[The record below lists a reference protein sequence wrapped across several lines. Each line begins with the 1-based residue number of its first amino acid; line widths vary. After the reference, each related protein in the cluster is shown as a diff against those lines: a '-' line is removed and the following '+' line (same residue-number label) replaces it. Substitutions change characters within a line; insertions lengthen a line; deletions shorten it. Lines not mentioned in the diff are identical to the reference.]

1 MCKCCFQ
8 VLDVMA
14 LHLPP
19 VKYIA
24 ALVSN
29 ISHADQ
35 LILVQRLI
43 FII

>member
-1 MCKCCFQ
+1 
-8 VLDVMA
+8 MA

-43 FII
+43 FIIWILIVAFILF